1 MSKPT
6 DSDVD
11 RATRSAEL
19 SSERTSGRFS
29 ERWRDLRELA
39 ITLLAGL
46 LLLAVLVWTPAG
58 NAVGKRIYDQ
68 LSIWIGFQASPDVV
82 LVAIDERTRLALG
95 GWPISRRH
103 FATLMERLLQED
115 QAPRALGLDLLFTNT
130 VPADEP
136 LAEQM
141 ARLPVV
147 LPKVMSQPLP
157 LMQAP
162 SAGQAWQWT
171 PPALERA
178 ARGSGHIHVRFESD
192 GIIRGV
198 QTRLADQA
206 HFSIAMLEAA
216 GLLKSNPLPAGDY
229 LRFPMV
235 DPAVGF
241 RTYSLIDLLDPS
253 QPLPPLRDKL
263 LFLGVTDPVLGDQH
277 ATIYSGSATAA
288 TPGVAILASVAN
300 AHLTG
305 RWVRV
310 VSDGA
315 VMGWSSLVLLSVLA
329 TSVFW
334 RTSRMRLLIYALAL
348 GLPLGATVA
357 MLGWGWWFDFAPL
370 WLTLLVLTLVWIWRR
385 LDGNLRYMHRKS
397 RELRALPSGRPAT
410 GPLGGEMARVEQAL
424 DQAIDSQG
432 HQLNLLAQAI
442 EHLPEALALIDAQGQ
457 VLQLNARMSELGSG
471 RLGQSP
477 TLGQLALDLGLP
489 ASSWAELTD
498 LAERT
503 EESLSVKCPSGS
515 REVYLKTSTFNT
527 SQARGLRLLTLV
539 DVTEL
544 KQSQAQRDQ
553 ALRFLSHDMRTPVA
567 SILAVSQQMKVIGQG
582 HEQWLAE
589 VGRVTGHADQLMQ
602 LMDGFLF
609 ESRAHSEQWALSE
622 RLMDDLLE
630 DAIAQVR
637 DLARARD
644 MRIEV
649 QSGEHFFFVQVS
661 TMLIVRAFMNL
672 LLNAV
677 KYGQP
682 GTTVDISMVL
692 AASGAEV
699 DVVMRNRVAHDSAG
713 IDETIITQ
721 GFGLGLDFVRTVVR
735 RHQGQLITAI
745 DQAGG
750 DAQVCV
756 RLPCSVEPA

>member
-1 MSKPT
+1 VSEPT
-6 DSDVD
+6 DSDEG
-11 RATRSAEL
+11 RAPAARAL
-19 SSERTSGRFS
+19 SPSSLS
-29 ERWRDLRELA
+29 WRELPEFV
-39 ITLLAGL
+39 ITLVAGL
-46 LLLAVLVWTPAG
+46 VLLAMLVWTPAG

-68 LSIWIGFQASPDVV
+68 LSIWIGFQASPEVV

-115 QAPRALGLDLLFTNT
+115 QAPRALGLDLLFTNS

-141 ARLPVV
+141 GRLPVV
-147 LPKVMSQPLP
+147 LPKVMSQALP

-162 SAGQAWQWT
+162 GAADPWQWA

-198 QTRLADQA
+198 QTRLADQT
-206 HFSIAMLEAA
+206 HFSIAMLEVA
-216 GLLKSNPLPAGDY
+216 GLLQSNPLPPGDY

-241 RTYSLIDLLDPS
+241 RTYSLIDLLDVS
-253 QPLPPLRDKL
+253 KPLPPLRGAL

-300 AHLTG
+300 AHLTQ

-310 VSDGA
+310 ISDGA
-315 VMGWSSLVLLSVLA
+315 VMGWSSLAVFLVLTASL
-329 TSVFW
+329 FW
-334 RTSRMRLLIYALAL
+334 RPGRMRLLIYALAL
-348 GLPLGATVA
+348 GLPLGATAA
-357 MLGWGWWFDFAPL
+357 MLGWGWWFDYAPL
-370 WLTLLVLTLVWIWRR
+370 WLTLGVLTLVWIWRR
-385 LDGNLRYMHRKS
+385 LDGNLRYMYRKS
-397 RELRALPSGRPAT
+397 RQLRALPSARPAT
-410 GPLGGEMARVEQAL
+410 GPLSGEMVRVEQAL

-432 HQLNLLAQAI
+432 EQLNLLAQAI

-457 VLQLNARMSELGSG
+457 VLQLNARMSELGAGPAPSS
-471 RLGQSP
+471 LV
-477 TLGQLALDLGLP
+477 QLARDLGLP
-489 ASSWAELTD
+489 ASQWSELTA
-498 LAERT
+498 LAGRSQDSLRI
-503 EESLSVKCPSGS
+503 ESPAGS
-515 REVYLKTSTFNT
+515 RDVYLKTSTFHT
-527 SQARGLRLLTLV
+527 SQARGLRLLALV

-567 SILAVSQQMKVIGQG
+567 SILAVSQQMKVLG
-582 HEQWLAE
+582 HGHGPWLAE
-589 VGRVTGHADQLMQ
+589 VGRVTSHADQLMQ

-609 ESRAHSEQWALSE
+609 ESRAHSEQWTLSE
-622 RLMDDLLE
+622 RLIDDLLE

-649 QSGEHFFFVQVS
+649 HSSEHFFFVQVS
-661 TMLIVRAFMNL
+661 TLLMVRAFMNL
-672 LLNAV
+672 MLNAV

-682 GTTVDISMVL
+682 GTTMDITLVL
-692 AASGAEV
+692 AESGAEV
-699 DVVMRNRVAHDSAG
+699 DVVMRNRVADDSAG
-713 IDETIITQ
+713 IDQSIMTQ

-735 RHQGQLITAI
+735 RHQGQLTSNI
-745 DQAGG
+745 DKAGG

-756 RLPCSVEPA
+756 RLPCSVELA